1 MPRNPTTGVFTRV
14 SNSFSNPVFGTL
26 IDPTDADA
34 LFDDYDSGLTAAI
47 PDEPTQVT
55 GSSATISA
63 TAGSIAIVRT
73 SPTATALTLPTVAS
87 RNGQPLPIF
96 DWSSSI
102 SADHTITITPDAADT
117 GGIMLNATLQIVST
131 SAQLASVLL
140 YPSTTLDG
148 WFIAP

>member
-14 SNSFSNPVFGTL
+14 ANSFSNPVFGTL
-26 IDPTDADA
+26 IDPTDADS
-34 LFDDYDSGLTAAI
+34 LFDDYDSGLTAAV

-55 GSSATISA
+55 GASATISA

-73 SPTATALTLPTVAS
+73 TPTTTALTLPTVAS

-96 DWSSSI
+96 DWSTI
-102 SADHTITITPDAADT
+102 SGDHTITITPNGAEK
-117 GGIMLNATLQIVST
+117 IMLNATLVMVST
-131 SAQLASVLL
+131 SAQLASVTLF
-140 YPSTTLDG
+140 PSTTLSG

>member
-14 SNSFSNPVFGTL
+14 ANSFSNPVFGTL

-34 LFDDYDSGLTAAI
+34 LFDDYDAGLTAAV

-55 GSSATISA
+55 GATATISA
-63 TAGSIAIVRT
+63 TAGSIAIVRVT
-73 SPTATALTLPTVAS
+73 PTTTGLTLPPVAS

-96 DWSSSI
+96 DWSTI
-102 SADHTITITPDAADT
+102 SGDHTITITPDAGDA
-117 GGIMLNATLQIVST
+117 GGIMKSSTWVMVST
-131 SAQLASVLL
+131 SAQLASILL

-148 WFIAP
+148 WFFAP